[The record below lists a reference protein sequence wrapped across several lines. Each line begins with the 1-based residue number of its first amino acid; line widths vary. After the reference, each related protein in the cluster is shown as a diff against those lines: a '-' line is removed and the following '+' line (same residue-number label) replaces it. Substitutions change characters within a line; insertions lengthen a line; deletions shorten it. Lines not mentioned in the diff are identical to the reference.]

1 MIQFDEHI
9 FQMGW
14 LETTHL
20 DSAFDPFDCIP
31 GGVWQSTRMVGYL
44 SLMNAVASCLANQT
58 FPKTLKRDHFQN
70 GKESSQQVPRIFRGY
85 VAVLEGEKC
94 HGWFERLMLFQPIKN
109 GSET

>member
-20 DSAFDPFDCIP
+20 DSAFDPFDYIP

-44 SLMNAVASCLANQT
+44 SLMNAVASCLAQPN
-58 FPKTLKRDHFQN
+58 L
-70 GKESSQQVPRIFRGY
+70 S
-85 VAVLEGEKC
+85 EG
-94 HGWFERLMLFQPIKN
+94 P
-109 GSET
+109 